1 MFKYIDE
8 LAASTGVQADMLK
21 MAFALIAS
29 LLLSISSLN
38 QALFIDYSLVGQQ
51 GIF

>member
-1 MFKYIDE
+1 MFEYIDE

-21 MAFALIAS
+21 MAFALITS
-29 LLLSISSLN
+29 LLLSKNYLIK
-38 QALFIDYSLVGQQ
+38 ALFIEHSLGGQQ

>member
-21 MAFALIAS
+21 MAFALITS
-29 LLLSISSLN
+29 LLLSIISLN
-38 QALFIDYSLVGQQ
+38 KALCIEHSLGEQQ